1 MIQHLRKV
9 TLLAM
14 MSCFLLAAST
24 GNLWSQS
31 SGLFFSQYIEGSS
44 NNKALEIYNGTGEA
58 VNLSANGY
66 VVQMYFN
73 GSTTAGLTIA
83 LSGTVASKDVFV
95 LAQASANVTI
105 LAQAD
110 QTNRAGWFNGD
121 DAVVLRKGG
130 SAGTIIDV
138 IGQVGTDPGTEWGS
152 GLTSTA
158 DNTLQRKSSV
168 LNGEP
173 NPADAF
179 DPSIEWNGL
188 ATDLFEG
195 LGTHTVDCFTNEL
208 FFSEYIEGS
217 SNNKALEIYN
227 GTSANIDLASAGY
240 NVQMYFNGSASVGLT
255 INLTGSIAKGDIFI
269 LAQANANAAILAQA
283 DQTNGAGWFNGDDAV
298 VLRKGTTVIDIIGQI
313 GIDPGNEWGS
323 GLSSTADNTL
333 RRKKTAVAGDTDG
346 SNAFDPTLEWE
357 GLATDTFD
365 GLGTHEA
372 DCNNNGIILP
382 VLSINN
388 VTREEGNNGIT
399 SFSFE
404 LALSQAASSPV
415 TFNIA
420 TSDGTALANSDYLA
434 KSLTGVSIAAGATTY
449 TFAIDVNGDTEA
461 EQEETFTVAI
471 RDIQGATPGSLSA
484 TATIV
489 NDDATP
495 ITPIYTIQGSGSAS
509 SLVGQTVTTTGIVTG
524 AFQGSTGL
532 SGFYIQDI
540 SGDGDLATSDGIFV
554 FSNTTA
560 SKGQLVQ
567 VTGPVRE
574 VFNQTQIGNTSDNVS
589 VTIQDGTAPIT
600 PITIALPVTTTT
612 DLERYEGLL
621 VQFQQTLTVTE
632 NFNLARFGEV
642 LLSAK
647 SEYPFETDGRLFNP
661 TNFIDPTD
669 VPTAGVENDQDNKAA
684 IVSQQTA
691 NSLHTILLDDGSN
704 TQNPSTVPYLSN
716 ENTLRVGSQVSALT
730 GILGFG
736 FNVYRIQPTQ
746 APVFDY
752 AVRPVNAPSTGNAN
766 VKVASFNVLNY
777 FNGDGQGGG
786 FPTSRGAT
794 TPEEF
799 TRQRAKII
807 AALQGLNA
815 DIVGLIEMENDG
827 DTPTSAIADLVNG
840 LNEQLGVGAY
850 DYIRDPANGGT
861 GTDEIKVAFIYK
873 PGIVT
878 PLGEALADV
887 DAVHNRPPL
896 AQTFKLNTNGEILTA
911 IINHFKSKSGT
922 GTGLNADQ
930 GDGQG
935 NFNQDR
941 IDQAQALLN
950 FINTTVIPTAKDPDV
965 LLMGD
970 LNAYFEEDP
979 IDVLRAAGYL
989 SLFGPESYSY
999 LFDGQSGSLDHALVS
1014 PSMFEQF
1021 TGGGK
1026 WHINADEPRAL
1037 DYNTEFN
1044 LDYLYTAN
1052 PFRSSDH
1059 DPVLT
1064 GFSLQNPVVAFK
1076 EPASATIDERDGKY
1090 TITLTLSK
1098 PKLQEE
1104 TITVSISTNATY
1116 GLNGKGDY
1124 ITSPDGST
1132 GKITLIVPAGATSVS
1147 FDVIPDK
1154 NAVKKKASQTLTF
1167 TISATSNGLAIDPT
1181 KNTFELTIIDNKLSD
1196 LKEKLLSLWPN
1207 PTSGLVNIVT
1217 AFQQQTIE
1225 ATLRSPEGNIIY
1237 SGQGNALELSREIS
1251 QVLQSRR
1258 GGLYHIQLLV
1268 EGEVFTTRILK
1279 F

>member
-1 MIQHLRKV
+1 MNQHLRKV
-9 TLLAM
+9 TLLAV
-14 MSCFLLAAST
+14 MSFFLLAASA

-31 SGLFFSQYIEGSS
+31 SGLFFSEYIEGSS

-58 VNLSANGY
+58 VNLSTDGY

-73 GSTTAGLTIA
+73 GSATPGLSIA
-83 LSGTVASKDVFV
+83 LSGTVVAKDVFV
-95 LAQASANVTI
+95 LAQATANSTI

-110 QTNRAGWFNGD
+110 QTNGAGWFNGD
-121 DAVVLRKGG
+121 DAIVLRKGG
-130 SAGTIIDV
+130 PTGTIIDV

-158 DNTLQRKSSV
+158 DNTLRRKSFV
-168 LNGEP
+168 LTGEN

-179 DPSIEWNGL
+179 DPSVEWDGL
-188 ATDLFEG
+188 ATDTFDG

-227 GTSANIDLASAGY
+227 GTSNTIDLAASGY
-240 NVQMYFNGSASVGLT
+240 NVQMYFNGATSAGLT
-255 INLTGSIAKGDIFI
+255 INLTGSVAKGDVFI
-269 LAQANANAAILAQA
+269 LAQAGANAAILAQA
-283 DQTNGAGWFNGDDAV
+283 DQTNGAGWFNGDDVV
-298 VLRKGTTVIDIIGQI
+298 VLRKGTTIIDRIGQI
-313 GIDPGNEWGS
+313 GFDPGTEWGS
-323 GLSSTADNTL
+323 GLTSTADNTL
-333 RRKKTAVAGDTDG
+333 RRKKTVVSGDADG
-346 SNAFDPTLEWE
+346 SNVFDPTVEWE
-357 GLATDTFD
+357 GLAIDIVD

-372 DCNNNGIILP
+372 DCQNSGIRLP
-382 VLSINN
+382 VLSISD
-388 VTREEGNNGIT
+388 VTKQEGNSGSTDFTFTISLSPAAT
-399 SFSFE
+399 SPVSFS
-404 LALSQAASSPV
+404 
-415 TFNIA
+415 IA
-420 TSDGTALANSDYLA
+420 TADGTALANSDYQA
-434 KSLTGVSIAAGATTY
+434 QSLTGVSIAAGATTY
-449 TFAIDVNGDTEA
+449 SFTVEVNGDTEA
-461 EQEETFTVAI
+461 EQDETFAVAI
-471 RDIQGATPGSLSA
+471 TDVQGATPGNLSG
-484 TATIV
+484 TATLL

-495 ITPIYTIQGSGSAS
+495 ITPIYTIQGSGLAS
-509 SLVGQTVTTTGIVTG
+509 PLVGQTVTTTGIVTG
-524 AFQGSTGL
+524 DYQGSTGL
-532 SGFYIQDI
+532 NGFYIQDI

-560 SKGQLVQ
+560 TEGQVVQ

-574 VFNQTQIGNTSDNVS
+574 VFNQTQIGNTGDNVS
-589 VTIQDGTAPIT
+589 IAIQDGTASIT
-600 PITIALPVTTTT
+600 PVTIALPVFATT
-612 DLERYEGLL
+612 DLERYEGML

-647 SEYPFETDGRLFNP
+647 PEYPFETDGRLFNP

-669 VPTAGVENDQDNKAA
+669 IPAAGTENDQDNKAA

-691 NSLHTILLDDGSN
+691 NALHTILLDDGSN
-704 TQNPSTVPYLSN
+704 TQNPTTVPYLSD
-716 ENTLRVGSQVSALT
+716 ENTLRVGSQVSELT

-746 APVFDY
+746 APQFNY
-752 AVRPVNAPSTGNAN
+752 AARPIQAPSTGNAN
-766 VKVASFNVLNY
+766 VTVASFNVLNY

-799 TRQRAKII
+799 NRQRAKII

-815 DIVGLIEMENDG
+815 DIVGLIELENDG
-827 DTPTSAIADLVNG
+827 DGPTSAIADLVNG
-840 LNEQLGVGAY
+840 LNEQLSAGTY
-850 DYIRDPANGGT
+850 DYIRDPVNGGT
-861 GTDEIKVAFIYK
+861 GTDQIKVAFIYK

-878 PLGEALADV
+878 PLGAALADPTP
-887 DAVHNRPPL
+887 VHNRPPL
-896 AQTFKLNTNGEILTA
+896 AQTFKLNTNGEVLTA

-941 IDQAQALLN
+941 IEQAQALVN

-1014 PSMFEQF
+1014 PSLYEQF

-1044 LDYLYTAN
+1044 PDYLYQPN

-1064 GFSLQNPVVAFK
+1064 GFSLQNPVVGFT

-1090 TITLTLSK
+1090 PITLTLSK

-1104 TITVSISTNATY
+1104 TITVSISTKARY
-1116 GLNGKGDY
+1116 GLHGKGDY
-1124 ITSPDGST
+1124 IISPDGSA
-1132 GKITLIVPAGATSVS
+1132 GKITLVVPAGATTVS
-1147 FDVIPDK
+1147 FEVIPDK
-1154 NAVKKKASQTLTF
+1154 NAVKKKSPQTLTF
-1167 TISATSNGLAIDPT
+1167 TISETSKGLAIDASHA
-1181 KNTFELTIIDNKLSD
+1181 TFALTITDNLLSD

-1207 PTSGLVNIVT
+1207 PTNGLIHIVT
-1217 AFQQQTIE
+1217 EFQQQTME
-1225 ATLRSPEGNIIY
+1225 ATLRSPEGNVIY
-1237 SGQGNALELSREIS
+1237 SGQGNALELSRQMS

-1258 GGLYHIQLLV
+1258 GGLYHIQLIV